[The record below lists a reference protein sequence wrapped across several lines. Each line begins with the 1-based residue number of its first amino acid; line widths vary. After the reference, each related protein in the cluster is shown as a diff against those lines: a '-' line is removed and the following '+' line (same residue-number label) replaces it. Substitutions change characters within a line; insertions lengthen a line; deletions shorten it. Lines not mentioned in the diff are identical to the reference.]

1 MRIWTC
7 CSHNARPESFKF
19 LGAKSCQPLG
29 ILWDCGC
36 RLINEPI
43 QHPIIESFVHS
54 SFNLSSSTILAGSFL
69 ASCSLNVLKFLPWS
83 EYVWV
88 LQEYHRISPLGNT
101 RQFHSKALLVCVENY
116 EKKSCSKLREVSSQR
131 GTERERERGFL
142 AGPWVFGD
150 FLAKGI
156 LAGYDASMKLAEIS
170 QGSIRSSIRVDP
182 IALEEKSKVMEDT
195 EGPWRPMCLESILN
209 DTNTPCNV
217 SVSQVGT
224 NYVAERSSKFTFAA
238 SSGGTSQSSQR
249 WGFQTFQRC
258 SQNFTDHGA
267 LMLGAWIGRSA
278 RMESL
283 PLDLFTVHLPS
294 CCVGGAKFQHI
305 LN

>member
-1 MRIWTC
+1 MWTC

-19 LGAKSCQPLG
+19 LGKSCQPLG
-29 ILWDCGC
+29 ILWDYEC

-88 LQEYHRISPLGNT
+88 QEYHRISPLGNT

-116 EKKSCSKLREVSSQR
+116 EKKQLLKTQR
-131 GTERERERGFL
+131 SVFTERDRKRERERGLL

-156 LAGYDASMKLAEIS
+156 LAGYDASMKLAGIS

-195 EGPWRPMCLESILN
+195 EGPWRPMCLGSILN

-217 SVSQVGT
+217 SVSQVRT

-249 WGFQTFQRC
+249 
-258 SQNFTDHGA
+258 
-267 LMLGAWIGRSA
+267 
-278 RMESL
+278 
-283 PLDLFTVHLPS
+283 
-294 CCVGGAKFQHI
+294 
-305 LN
+305 

>member
-1 MRIWTC
+1 
-7 CSHNARPESFKF
+7 
-19 LGAKSCQPLG
+19 
-29 ILWDCGC
+29 
-36 RLINEPI
+36 
-43 QHPIIESFVHS
+43 
-54 SFNLSSSTILAGSFL
+54 
-69 ASCSLNVLKFLPWS
+69 
-83 EYVWV
+83 
-88 LQEYHRISPLGNT
+88 
-101 RQFHSKALLVCVENY
+101 
-116 EKKSCSKLREVSSQR
+116 
-131 GTERERERGFL
+131 
-142 AGPWVFGD
+142 
-150 FLAKGI
+150 
-156 LAGYDASMKLAEIS
+156 MKLAEIS